1 MSAKPTPT
9 LAQLTEKI
17 TLELVF
23 AEPGKDDGLLP
34 VNSLLGELEEHCAAT
49 PPPTE
54 VLAALALARK
64 AVDSALESGG
74 FTPLILEQLA
84 AWTAWMQQALPAVE
98 RAQAL
103 PPLPDCLTASGTAAA
118 ATAAPAATHAEAAC
132 EEVLHL
138 DLARDAEML
147 REFLNESEEHLHNI
161 EQGVLTLE
169 QNPKD
174 ADTLHSIFRA
184 FHTFKGGSGF
194 LNLVPI
200 HCLAHE
206 LESLL
211 DLARQGRLEINGDV
225 INLILAGADTL
236 KRFVSEIQLQL
247 GGRKPTEPIRV
258 PIHGLI
264 ERVREIVTGRAK
276 GETESGRDGEAAI
289 QRLTDSP
296 ISRLTDSPSQP
307 AEGASRRSAARAA
320 SGFVKVDTVKLD
332 GLVDLVGEL
341 VIAQSLVTQDTDVRS
356 LPSPQLSRH
365 LAQLGR
371 ITAELQKTATSLRM
385 VPIKSTFEKMTR
397 LVRDLALKAGKQVEL
412 QFTGEETE
420 LDRNLIEELDDPLVH
435 MIRNAVDHGIE
446 KPEARVAKG
455 KSPRGVVQLRAFHQG
470 GNILIEIKDDG
481 AGLNKERILAKAR
494 QQGLVAEGETL
505 SESEIFR
512 FIFAPGFST
521 AEKITEISGRG
532 VGMDVVRRNIANL
545 RGKIEI
551 ASVPDQGS
559 TFTIYLPLTLAII
572 DGLLVGVG
580 DQRFILPTLSVRE
593 SFRPAREMISTVHQ
607 RGEMVNVRGRLC
619 PLLRLH
625 RHFDIRPLSED
636 PTQAIV
642 IVLESNHELR
652 CLMVD
657 QLLGKQEV
665 VIKSL
670 GETFKGSRA
679 LAGAA
684 ILGDGRVGLI
694 LDVNNLILLGG
705 EAYNRAAAP
714 AAHAAGAVN

>member
-1 MSAKPTPT
+1 MSAKPAPT
-9 LAQLTEKI
+9 LAQLAEKI
-17 TLELVF
+17 ALELVF
-23 AEPGKDDGLLP
+23 AEPGKDGGLLP
-34 VNSLLGELEEHCAAT
+34 INSLLGEIENQSAT
-49 PPPTE
+49 APQPAPLQE
-54 VLAALALARK
+54 AIALARR
-64 AVDSALESGG
+64 AVDTALEAGG
-74 FTPLILEQLA
+74 FSQMILDQLA
-84 AWTAWMQQALPAVE
+84 AWTAWTQQALSAGE
-98 RAQAL
+98 RAQPL
-103 PPLPDCLTASGTAAA
+103 PPLPACLSATGGA
-118 ATAAPAATHAEAAC
+118 ATPAASASETDAEAVC
-132 EEVLHL
+132 EEILHL

-161 EQGVLTLE
+161 EQGILTLE
-169 QNPKD
+169 RNPQD

-200 HCLAHE
+200 HSLAHE

-211 DLARQGRLEINGDV
+211 DLARQGRLEIDGAV

-236 KRFVSEIQLQL
+236 KRFVAEIQLQL
-247 GGRKPTEPIRV
+247 GGLKPAEPIQV

-264 ERVREIVTGRAK
+264 ERVRDLV
-276 GETESGRDGEAAI
+276 SGQTASPAIPVPPPSAPGPAVGAAAAN
-289 QRLTDSP
+289 S
-296 ISRLTDSPSQP
+296 
-307 AEGASRRSAARAA
+307 ARRSSARATIG
-320 SGFVKVDTVKLD
+320 SVKVDTQKLD

-341 VIAQSLVTQDTDVRS
+341 VIAQSLVTQDADVRS
-356 LPSPQLSRH
+356 LQSPQLVRH

-446 KPEARVAKG
+446 KPDVRLAKG
-455 KSPRGVVQLRAFHQG
+455 KPVRGVVHLRAFHQG

-481 AGLNKERILAKAR
+481 AGLNQERILAKAR
-494 QQGLVAEGETL
+494 QQGMVAEGDTL

-521 AEKITEISGRG
+521 AEKVTEISGRG

-551 ASVPDQGS
+551 ASTPDQGS

-593 SFRPAREMISTVHQ
+593 SFRPTAAMISTVHQ

-625 RHFDIRPLSED
+625 RHFDIAPLTED

-670 GETFKGSRA
+670 GETFKASHA

-684 ILGDGRVGLI
+684 ILGVGRVGLI
-694 LDVNNLILLGG
+694 LDVNNLIHLGG
-705 EAYNRAAAP
+705 SPFTGTATRAHQEVGVRA
-714 AAHAAGAVN
+714 